1 MFIFQPLLIFE
12 QQHHRL
18 YLHDTFFEIW
28 IDHDHVPCRY
38 LMSYDMTLEL
48 MIPEISIFESKYRK
62 AMKFQFHTKF
72 WQNIIS
78 LIRKYSY
85 D

>member
-1 MFIFQPLLIFE
+1 
-12 QQHHRL
+12 
-18 YLHDTFFEIW
+18 
-28 IDHDHVPCRY
+28 
-38 LMSYDMTLEL
+38 MSYDMTLEL
-48 MIPEISIFESKYRK
+48 MIPKISIFESKYRK